1 MSITGIVITLNE
13 EKNIE
18 DCILSLQKVC
28 DEVIVVDSL
37 STDNTVAI
45 ARNLGVKILEQKYL
59 GDGPQKDFAVN
70 YAENDWI
77 LSLDADE
84 RLDNDAITA
93 ISRLDLQNTA
103 NDGFAFRRRNFV
115 GQHWIKAAGFYPDS
129 VVRLYNRK
137 KARYLPKK
145 AHSSVAAK
153 NAEYLN
159 AHIIHFTYE
168 NYAHWIERIN
178 ALSTRDAWAMYEKG
192 KKANVFTPV
201 GHTIAAVI
209 RKLIFK
215 GGIFQGIDG
224 ITVTITTAFHVYMKY
239 LKLVELYEKN
249 KL

>member
-1 MSITGIVITLNE
+1 MNITGIVITLNE

-18 DCILSLQKVC
+18 ECVLSLQKVC

-37 STDNTVAI
+37 SSDSTIDI
-45 ARNLGVKILEQKYL
+45 ARNLGAKILEQKYL
-59 GDGPQKDFAVN
+59 GDGPQKDFGVDSAKN
-70 YAENDWI
+70 EWI

-84 RLDNDAITA
+84 RLDDDAITA
-93 ISRLDLQNTA
+93 IRELDLDKTVY
-103 NDGFAFRRRNFV
+103 DGFAFRRRNFV
-115 GQHWIKAAGFYPDS
+115 AQHWIKAAGFYPDS
-129 VVRLYNRK
+129 VIRLYNK
-137 KARYLPKK
+137 NKARYLPKK

-153 NAEYLN
+153 SPKYLR

-178 ALSTRDAWAMYEKG
+178 ALSTRDAWAMYERG
-192 KKANVFTPV
+192 VKANAFTPF

-224 ITVTITTAFHVYMKY
+224 ITVTVTTAFHVYMKY
-239 LKLVELYEKN
+239 LKLIELYQQNEK
-249 KL
+249 